1 MDTKTTISR
10 MLHSY
15 FFVIGLICLIFI
27 IISCYILPYWIPWEP
42 LENSLLD
49 KSLPP
54 EFFRNGLSGH
64 ILGTD
69 TLGRDV
75 LIRLLIGGQYS
86 FRLAF
91 ISVVLQ
97 AILGT
102 VLGML
107 SGYFGGQVDSII
119 MRACDAIMAMPSLVL
134 AIAIMAIFGPSTQNL
149 IFVLTVSG
157 WVQLCKIIRNNV
169 RVVKQQEFVLAS
181 GILGASGF
189 HIMFKQIFPN
199 VTTNIIIITSQ
210 RMGFVIL
217 MEASLSFLNL
227 GIPVPA
233 PSWGNMIAAGRQY
246 LVTQPWLIM
255 APGIALMLAV
265 LAFNFLGDGIRDV
278 LDTKRKV

>member
-1 MDTKTTISR
+1 MGSKIIFSR
-10 MLHSY
+10 MAHSY
-15 FFVIGLICLIFI
+15 FFIIGLVCLLFIFFA
-27 IISCYILPYWIPWEP
+27 CYIFPSFVQWDP
-42 LENSLLD
+42 LENSLVEKFTSPD
-49 KSLPP
+49 YFK
-54 EFFRNGLSGH
+54 NGLSGH

-69 TLGRDV
+69 SLGRDV
-75 LIRLLIGGQYS
+75 LIRLLVGGQYS

-97 AILGT
+97 AFIGT
-102 VLGML
+102 VLGIL
-107 SGYFGGQVDSII
+107 AGYFGGQVDSVI

-134 AIAIMAIFGPSTQNL
+134 AIAFMAIFGPSTQNL

-169 RVVKQQEFVLAS
+169 RVVKQQEFVLAAMA
-181 GILGASGF
+181 LGTSGF
-189 HIMFKQIFPN
+189 DIMFREIFPN

-217 MEASLSFLNL
+217 MEASLSFLSL
-227 GIPVPA
+227 GIPAPA
-233 PSWGNMIAAGRQY
+233 PSWGNMISAGRQY
-246 LVTQPWLIM
+246 LVTQPWLIV
-255 APGIALMLAV
+255 APGVALMLAV